1 MSLSD
6 EEIEKMID
14 DLDEGHTENIPDEV
28 RRDHQLIKDGV
39 EYIQEDSFRKKLEQA
54 EKSMRKSTFLNTRF
68 YVTSGIAACLA
79 LALFWYNGNE
89 AGSDAIDL
97 QMDEVPAYADSA
109 TYDSLQ
115 NRELEVDKIEE

>member
-14 DLDEGHTENIPDEV
+14 DLDRGEGQNVPDKI
-28 RRDHQLIKDGV
+28 RKDHQLIIDGIK
-39 EYIQEDSFRKKLEQA
+39 YIQESSFKEKIGLA
-54 EKSMRKSTFLNTRF
+54 EKSMNKSSFFNLKF
-68 YVTSGIAACLA
+68 YVTSSIAACLA
-79 LALFWYNGNE
+79 LALFWYSWKDL
-89 AGSDAIDL
+89 GSESIEL

-115 NRELEVDKIEE
+115 NQELEVDKFEE